1 MSNTQETPQTFR
13 VPFAPRWGDLDAMN
27 HVNNATYLRYLEEAR
42 IQWLSAQDTA
52 WFDAENAPVLASA
65 TVNYRLPIEYP
76 AELVIDLFATRIGNS
91 SLTIGHRISDA
102 GNGALHS
109 DGHVVVVWVD
119 RRTGKPS
126 ALPESIRRA
135 AERIALAESRPPA

>member
-1 MSNTQETPQTFR
+1 MSIDTAPFR

-27 HVNNATYLRYLEEAR
+27 HVNNAIYLRYLEEAR
-42 IQWLSAQDTA
+42 IQWLNAQDTA
-52 WFDAENAPVLASA
+52 WFDADNAPVLASA

-76 AELVIDLFATRIGNS
+76 AELVIELFATRIGTS

-102 GNGALHS
+102 GSGALHC

-119 RRTGKPS
+119 RASGKPS
-126 ALPESIRRA
+126 PLPETIRRA
-135 AERIALAESRPPA
+135 AERIAIAPDTPA

>member
-42 IQWLSAQDTA
+42 IQWLNAQDTA

-91 SLTIGHRISDA
+91 SL
-102 GNGALHS
+102 HS